1 MPRVTARILCAEW
14 GVKVQH
20 ALYREDGTWYH
31 VLKRFPGALF
41 DAHGYVMFET
51 EEDYK
56 RCPGALIGT
65 EKNWMNV
72 PAGIASLSSYCK
84 VR

>member
-1 MPRVTARILCAEW
+1 MPAVTARVLCQEW
-14 GVKVQH
+14 GIKVEH

-31 VLKRFPGALF
+31 ILRRFPGALF
-41 DAHGYVMFET
+41 DAHGYIVFET

-56 RCPGALIGT
+56 RCPGALFGR

-72 PAGIASLSSYCK
+72 PAGIASLPDYRK
-84 VR
+84 VK